1 MLLALAGVGRGDA
14 VAPRRR
20 HIDLADRT
28 TGGLDAQAGERL
40 VDPRLDVGDPAA
52 LGGREKQRQR
62 VHADLGAHALG
73 LLEPD
78 AAAVQPEHG
87 CILRHRLHPSRRGK
101 HEQGEGSERAF
112 AGLDHLVR
120 LTKPPESGTP
130 IVPGSP
136 RPGKDRTAGA

>member
-1 MLLALAGVGRGDA
+1 MGDFLHFGR
-14 VAPRRR
+14 
-20 HIDLADRT
+20 H
-28 TGGLDAQAGERL
+28 GLDVEPAGGIEYHQQQA
-40 VDPRLDVGDPAA
+40 A
-52 LGGREKQRQR
+52 
-62 VHADLGAHALG
+62 
-73 LLEPD
+73 
-78 AAAVQPEHG
+78 
-87 CILRHRLHPSRRGK
+87 GK